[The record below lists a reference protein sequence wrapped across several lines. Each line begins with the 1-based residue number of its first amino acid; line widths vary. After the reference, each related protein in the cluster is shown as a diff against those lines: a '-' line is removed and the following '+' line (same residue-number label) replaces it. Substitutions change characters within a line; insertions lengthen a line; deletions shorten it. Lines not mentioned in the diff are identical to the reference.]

1 MDQRLQKDIEFT
13 HSMLNFINAAFQGRF
28 TFYNIL
34 DQLCFQSLPIEE
46 IERSQRVLDKVT
58 RWKSQLF
65 GGALLFSSAANS
77 PESFEA
83 QNALELLENLRP
95 DLTALSQ
102 QCAAILGDNQT
113 PSKPENVKLL
123 IAAYGRFAYSR
134 EHYIKGFLELGSL
147 MKLIDIL
154 ERFNPLALP
163 AQQDVARAN
172 ELVTAYKPP
181 SQVNP
186 QFFGYLQSLCLHLPS
201 IFLSAIHDINLL
213 ISPYKGGISY
223 AGLGIPAQEGKQWQD
238 YGFSPSQAGY
248 WRAYYM
254 GPEEAAS
261 WMKCGFQSAQSAAD
275 WRALGIPSQV
285 APYWLARGFNPFQA
299 VPWFQAGIDPDQ
311 ALEHIRN
318 GINHPA
324 QLRQGS

>member
-34 DQLCFQSLPIEE
+34 DQLAFRSLPVEE
-46 IERSQRVLDKVT
+46 IERSQRVLDKVS
-58 RWKSQLF
+58 RWKGQLF
-65 GGALLFSSAANS
+65 NGTLLFSSSATS

-95 DLTALSQ
+95 DLTTLSQ
-102 QCAAILGDNQT
+102 QCAAILADNQT
-113 PSKPENVKLL
+113 PSKPENIKLL

-154 ERFNPLALP
+154 ERFNPLVAP

-172 ELVTAYKPP
+172 ELATAYRPP
-181 SQVNP
+181 SQVAP
-186 QFFGYLQSLCLHLPS
+186 QFFGYLQSLSLHLPS
-201 IFLSAIHDINLL
+201 IFLSAINDINQL
-213 ISPYKGGISY
+213 ISPYKGGLSY
-223 AGLGIPAQEGKQWQD
+223 ASLGIPAQEGKQWQD
-238 YGFSPSQAGY
+238 FGLSPAQAGY
-248 WRAYYM
+248 WRAFYM
-254 GPEEAAS
+254 GPEEAMNWLKS
-261 WMKCGFQSAQSAAD
+261 GFQSAQSAAD
-275 WRALGIPSQV
+275 WRALGFSAQI
-285 APYWLARGFNPFQA
+285 APYWLAKGFAPFQA
-299 VPWFQAGIDPDQ
+299 LPWFQAGIDPDQ
-311 ALEHIRN
+311 AIEYIKN

-324 QLRQGS
+324 QLGQR